1 MLDNKYK
8 KFGLNNIEKNLIK
21 LKKKEINIETN
32 QIITIIKKNNIN
44 RNLDEN
50 ALIYYYL
57 LNITNIKNYFIKK
70 NISQKNIEKIL
81 SLSIPK
87 VKYLFFKEKNKI
99 IFSPNDISNHF
110 YIIINGNVS
119 VQTIKKYTKYM
130 TGFEYYKLISGLKK
144 KNEIYL
150 IEKII
155 SENYIDFPIQKED
168 LNILDDIVLKIF
180 LLKEKNKYNKKG
192 DWIENVFEKLKLK
205 YENYGIES
213 YKNKILRFNKE
224 KIKENESQKDN
235 VVNKI
240 ENKIKEQIEY
250 NEEDEFKNTEENFY
264 LLLDKLE
271 NINDFLIEY
280 YIFLV
285 NSENYI
291 ETILYKYEEINQLKK
306 NDFFGE
312 FNFDT
317 YIYRTISVSENLE
330 LLCINNKIFKE
341 YIKSENDKL
350 IENRV
355 LFLTLNFFFKKIF
368 RNKFKKL
375 YYHYFEYEKYKKDD
389 IIFKE
394 NEKANYLYF
403 IEKGEI
409 FISYNKNIIEN
420 INIIKKIEEYLGLKE
435 FEKKFI
441 HFKDEIFTMKEKL
454 FLKDKKI
461 LFYLKNK
468 FMIGIESIFFNI
480 NYLYTSVV
488 KSENLT
494 LFKILKSNLNK
505 IFEDNNKE
513 SFNLYMNMAKEKL
526 LILYNRLIKIN
537 NEKFNLEDNREE
549 YKEEVLKKDKI
560 IKNISNYTI
569 IKQNFNIQ
577 KNKKINKSL
586 DNLNKLNLKNNILIP
601 NINIK
606 NKRKNLNL
614 SSITSSIKT
623 EKLLLLK
630 CKYNFYNSHDYNFS
644 NEMFNYMNF
653 SNRVKTKDKVISTND
668 NNIKNSFISIGD
680 NNNKILLT
688 NRSLIRNNLLNNKA
702 NLNKNKL
709 NKVKIDIKK
718 YFKEEK
724 SSKYQIFENNNINKN
739 NSSEKI
745 LIPIINKIIFNKNN
759 INNHNLNIIKLK
771 NSRSYILKRQNK
783 YYKKQIISKLEN
795 SFFN

>member
-1 MLDNKYK
+1 
-8 KFGLNNIEKNLIK
+8 
-21 LKKKEINIETN
+21 
-32 QIITIIKKNNIN
+32 
-44 RNLDEN
+44 
-50 ALIYYYL
+50 
-57 LNITNIKNYFIKK
+57 
-70 NISQKNIEKIL
+70 
-81 SLSIPK
+81 
-87 VKYLFFKEKNKI
+87 
-99 IFSPNDISNHF
+99 
-110 YIIINGNVS
+110 
-119 VQTIKKYTKYM
+119 
-130 TGFEYYKLISGLKK
+130 
-144 KNEIYL
+144 
-150 IEKII
+150 
-155 SENYIDFPIQKED
+155 
-168 LNILDDIVLKIF
+168 
-180 LLKEKNKYNKKG
+180 
-192 DWIENVFEKLKLK
+192 
-205 YENYGIES
+205 
-213 YKNKILRFNKE
+213 
-224 KIKENESQKDN
+224 
-235 VVNKI
+235 
-240 ENKIKEQIEY
+240 
-250 NEEDEFKNTEENFY
+250 
-264 LLLDKLE
+264 
-271 NINDFLIEY
+271 
-280 YIFLV
+280 
-285 NSENYI
+285 
-291 ETILYKYEEINQLKK
+291 
-306 NDFFGE
+306 
-312 FNFDT
+312 
-317 YIYRTISVSENLE
+317 
-330 LLCINNKIFKE
+330 
-341 YIKSENDKL
+341 
-350 IENRV
+350 
-355 LFLTLNFFFKKIF
+355 
-368 RNKFKKL
+368 
-375 YYHYFEYEKYKKDD
+375 
-389 IIFKE
+389 
-394 NEKANYLYF
+394 
-403 IEKGEI
+403 
-409 FISYNKNIIEN
+409 
-420 INIIKKIEEYLGLKE
+420 
-435 FEKKFI
+435 
-441 HFKDEIFTMKEKL
+441 MKEKL

-494 LFKILKSNLNK
+494 LYKILKSNLNK

-537 NEKFNLEDNREE
+537 NEKFNLEDNRAE
-549 YKEEVLKKDKI
+549 YKEEFLKKDKI

-586 DNLNKLNLKNNILIP
+586 DNLNNLNLKNNILIP

-739 NSSEKI
+739 NYSEKI

-783 YYKKQIISKLEN
+783 
-795 SFFN
+795 